1 MTKTGLNLENNYI
14 LDFGKFLSWA
24 KQGSLHKCP
33 WFEIRAPSFR
43 PHPMDTIRS
52 RGNWR
57 SPTREVFL
65 PSDRTQGELGKCTW
79 E

>member
-14 LDFGKFLSWA
+14 LDFGKLLSWA

-43 PHPMDTIRS
+43 PHPI
-52 RGNWR
+52 
-57 SPTREVFL
+57 
-65 PSDRTQGELGKCTW
+65 TW
-79 E
+79 ELEVSNKGGVSSIRQNAG